1 MTRPRLRIGSELL
14 PVCLILASLVGTSF
28 LIVSMHRRAASL
40 RKKPPIPAAPP
51 LAITANIPTPV
62 LLPPAPPPPE
72 SEAEPEPEPEPT
84 SAPAPVPAAPVED
97 PTRTA
102 LARLGAEEAEQL
114 LAIQAADRKAK
125 SLELSTQTA
134 LAESHRWKR
143 REQLIRG
150 QINTLNGRV
159 RSLEQEADA
168 LAMERDVL
176 AQELDASKA
185 ALIKAQTRSSYAVVP
200 NRAPN
205 GTWRRPIVI
214 ECHNGSATL
223 QPGGP
228 TFSLLDLSALLGT
241 RSSPIL
247 LAVVRELTRI
257 QGVSGPDGAPIV
269 PYIFFVVRPDG
280 IRPFYDARA
289 RLESLGIAFGYELV
303 DQDMEIDYPD
313 LDHPDEW
320 DGVPKPSKLPEI
332 AMGGD
337 SRSPSPPGRATG
349 AARSGHN
356 VDEYRWP
363 TGAFGASEGTGVP
376 SDEKGRRTSG
386 SNDPTGPRSGI
397 SLGDLGMPGDRGTS
411 SSATARNRE
420 RERERELADLGRSGD
435 LGREISRARGLSTG
449 SSSSTPGMLP
459 PLGGSMDRPG
469 MVPATGGGSGDHSG
483 GGGSPASG
491 SFARTGQSGPNH
503 KTPQAEIPFGVN
515 VPSRPG
521 ALAQGERAGTP
532 PPFPEDVSKLDG
544 VSLMGRQPGE
554 GAPFRPRGLL
564 PGEPGAPPEESAN
577 ASGIA
582 GQSGAGQRS
591 SGGPP
596 GSQGS
601 GTASGTGGEASA
613 TGSGTATASAAGAGA
628 SSSSGGVAG
637 GQAGGAGEPSPGS
650 RAPLRIEVP
659 MEIVV
664 ACSPSGVVIHPGG
677 YRISLKALKGKDPIF
692 TTSLKTI
699 VRLRQQVDPMIRPKP
714 SIRFLV
720 EPGGGETYRDA
731 RRVTVLS
738 GIEWPTVLQVA
749 DTRVLDFLPQERF

>member
-14 PVCLILASLVGTSF
+14 PVCLILASLAGTSF
-28 LIVSMHRRAASL
+28 LIVSMHRRATSL
-40 RKKPPIPAAPP
+40 RKRAPTQAAPP
-51 LAITANIPTPV
+51 LAANTATRSPV
-62 LLPPAPPPPE
+62 LVPPPPTP
-72 SEAEPEPEPEPT
+72 PEPELKPEP
-84 SAPAPVPAAPVED
+84 APLPAPPVED

-114 LAIQAADRKAK
+114 LEAQAADRKAEA
-125 SLELSTQTA
+125 LEHSIKAA
-134 LAESHRWKR
+134 LAESQRWKR
-143 REQLIRG
+143 REQLIHS
-150 QINTLNGRV
+150 QIDSITGRV

-176 AQELDASKA
+176 AQELEASKT
-185 ALIKAQTRSSYAVVP
+185 ALMKARTRSSYAVLP

-214 ECHNGSATL
+214 ECHNGCATL

-228 TFSLLDLSALLGT
+228 TFNLLDLSALLGA

-257 QGVSGPDGAPIV
+257 QGVTGPDGAPTV

-320 DGVPKPSKLPEI
+320 DGSPKLSKFPEL
-332 AMGGD
+332 AMSGN
-337 SRSPSPPGRATG
+337 SRPPSPTRSNEAGRQ
-349 AARSGHN
+349 GHS
-356 VDEYRWP
+356 VDDYRWP
-363 TGAFGASEGTGVP
+363 TGSAGSSEGSGLP
-376 SDEKGRRTSG
+376 PGGSGRRASG
-386 SNDPTGPRSGI
+386 GGNPSGSGI

-411 SSATARNRE
+411 SSRSRG
-420 RERERELADLGRSGD
+420 LAGQGRSGD
-435 LGREISRARGLSTG
+435 LGREISEARNVPTG
-449 SSSSTPGMLP
+449 SAATPGMLP

-469 MVPATGGGSGDHSG
+469 MLPTTGGGTGDRGDTGVSA
-483 GGGSPASG
+483 PSG
-491 SFARTGQSGPNH
+491 SFAGSGRSGSNHTGSQSG
-503 KTPQAEIPFGVN
+503 IPFGVN
-515 VPSRPG
+515 VPGQAGS
-521 ALAQGERAGTP
+521 LAQGTGTASP
-532 PPFPEDVSKLDG
+532 PPHPEDVSNLDG
-544 VSLMGRQPGE
+544 VSLMGRPPGE

-577 ASGIA
+577 APGVA
-582 GQSGAGQRS
+582 GQQGGAQTGGPGQSGGQGQ
-591 SGGPP
+591 SGGPGQSSGQP
-596 GSQGS
+596 GGQSGGASGGS
-601 GTASGTGGEASA
+601 GTAASG
-613 TGSGTATASAAGAGA
+613 
-628 SSSSGGVAG
+628 SSGSVAG
-637 GQAGGAGEPSPGS
+637 GRSGGEGVPSPGS
-650 RAPLRIEVP
+650 RDPLRIEVP

-664 ACSPSGVVIHPGG
+664 ACGPSGVVIHPGG
-677 YRISLKALKGKDPIF
+677 YSISLKALKGKDPIF

-714 SIRFLV
+714 TIRFLV

-749 DTRVLDFLPQERF
+749 DTRVLDFLPRERF